1 MHFLRFT
8 QETFLRYFQ
17 TLHRVVFVTLFV
29 AIIYKCTCRDVCTGG
44 RVLVKSGVFV
54 SAAAEGS
61 APDVISQLLYEFRI
75 LLLYLLRKLLPR
87 LDKARQVC

>member
-1 MHFLRFT
+1 MFSQVYTGDFP
-8 QETFLRYFQ
+8 RYFQ
-17 TLHRVVFVTLFV
+17 TLYRVVFVTLFL
-29 AIIYKCTCRDVCTGG
+29 AIIYKCTCRDVCTGA
-44 RVLVKSGVFV
+44 RVLVKSGVFL